1 MRAKVEYEKWCA
13 LERAWEVCLGLE
25 SWTWRRLISTG
36 FNRAIQLMETFLEEK
51 EYENFTKTTSSRP
64 NTEGEETFTGN
75 RH

>member
-13 LERAWEVCLGLE
+13 LERAWEE
-25 SWTWRRLISTG
+25 SRFGVMQEKAYING
-36 FNRAIQLMETFLEEK
+36 FNRAIQLMETFLREK

-64 NTEGEETFTGN
+64 NTEREETFTGN